1 MNKTLLV
8 GRLVADP
15 ELTKTSNGKSLLRI
29 NLAVKRRYKNASGE
43 KDTDFVALVFWE
55 KQAEHCTSYAKK
67 GALLAVE
74 GEIRTRNY
82 VEKKKKKR
90 YVTEVLVKTFD
101 LLESRATVAMR
112 QDSIENSALNLKE
125 DELPF

>member
-43 KDTDFVALVFWE
+43 KDTDF
-55 KQAEHCTSYAKK
+55 
-67 GALLAVE
+67 LLWSF
-74 GEIRTRNY
+74 GKTGGTLY
-82 VEKKKKKR
+82 V
-90 YVTEVLVKTFD
+90 LC
-101 LLESRATVAMR
+101 
-112 QDSIENSALNLKE
+112 
-125 DELPF
+125 

>member
-1 MNKTLLV
+1 M
-8 GRLVADP
+8 
-15 ELTKTSNGKSLLRI
+15 
-29 NLAVKRRYKNASGE
+29 
-43 KDTDFVALVFWE
+43 VFWE

-82 VEKKKKKR
+82 VDKQEQKR

>member
-43 KDTDFVALVFWE
+43 KNTDFVALVFWE

-82 VEKKKKKR
+82 VDKQEHTR

>member
-43 KDTDFVALVFWE
+43 KDTDFFTLVFWE
-55 KQAEHCTSYAKK
+55 KQAEHCMSYAKK

-74 GEIRTRNY
+74 GEIRSRSY
-82 VEKKKKKR
+82 VDKNEQKR
-90 YVTEVLVKTFD
+90 YVTEVLVKAFD

-112 QDSIENSALNLKE
+112 QDSIESSALNLKE
-125 DELPF
+125 DELLF

>member
-43 KDTDFVALVFWE
+43 KNTDFVALVFWE

-82 VEKKKKKR
+82 VDKQEQKR

-101 LLESRATVAMR
+101 LLESCATVAMR

>member
-1 MNKTLLV
+1 MNKTLLI
-8 GRLVADP
+8 GRLVAEP
-15 ELTKTSNGKSLLRI
+15 ELNKTSSGKSLLRI

-55 KQAEHCTSYAKK
+55 KLADYCASYGKK

-82 VEKKKKKR
+82 VDKKEQKR
-90 YVTEVLVKTFD
+90 YVTEVLVKSFE
-101 LLESRATVAMR
+101 LLESRATIAMR
-112 QDSIENSALNLKE
+112 QDAIENSELNLKE

>member
-43 KDTDFVALVFWE
+43 KDTDFFTLVFG
-55 KQAEHCTSYAKK
+55 KNRRNTVCLMLKRS
-67 GALLAVE
+67 LACC
-74 GEIRTRNY
+74 GR
-82 VEKKKKKR
+82 
-90 YVTEVLVKTFD
+90 
-101 LLESRATVAMR
+101 
-112 QDSIENSALNLKE
+112 
-125 DELPF
+125 

>member
-82 VEKKKKKR
+82 VDKQEQKR

-101 LLESRATVAMR
+101 LLESRATVPC
-112 QDSIENSALNLKE
+112 DKIL
-125 DELPF
+125 

>member
-43 KDTDFVALVFWE
+43 KNTDFVALVFWE

-67 GALLAVE
+67 APYLLWKGRYE
-74 GEIRTRNY
+74 PEIMWTSRN
-82 VEKKKKKR
+82 KN
-90 YVTEVLVKTFD
+90 
-101 LLESRATVAMR
+101 AM
-112 QDSIENSALNLKE
+112 
-125 DELPF
+125 

>member
-43 KDTDFVALVFWE
+43 KIQTLSLWSFGRNRRNTVHPML
-55 KQAEHCTSYAKK
+55 KRCPTCCRR
-67 GALLAVE
+67 
-74 GEIRTRNY
+74 EIRNRNY
-82 VEKKKKKR
+82 VDKQEQKR

-112 QDSIENSALNLKE
+112 QDSIESSALNLKE

>member
-1 MNKTLLV
+1 MNKMLLV

-15 ELTKTSNGKSLLRI
+15 ELNKTSSGKSLLRI

-43 KDTDFVALVFWE
+43 KDTDFISLVFWE
-55 KQAEHCTSYAKK
+55 KLAEHCTSYAKK

-74 GEIRTRNY
+74 GEIRTRSY
-82 VEKKKKKR
+82 VDKHEQKR
-90 YVTEVLVKTFD
+90 YVTEVLVKKFD
-101 LLESRATVAMR
+101 LLESRATIAMR
-112 QDSIENSALNLKE
+112 QDSIENNDLDLKE